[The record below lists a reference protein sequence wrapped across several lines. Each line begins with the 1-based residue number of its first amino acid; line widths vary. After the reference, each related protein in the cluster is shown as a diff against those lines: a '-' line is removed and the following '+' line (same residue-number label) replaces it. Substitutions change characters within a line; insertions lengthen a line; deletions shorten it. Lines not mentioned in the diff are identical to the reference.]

1 MRSFFLILTI
11 AILAVMA
18 SAQAAPVNL
27 AGEARIA
34 IPKHWVL
41 GSDSVRFPVQIVFEY
56 LSAELLVFKSTLSAD
71 QAITNDR
78 DLKLSVQKVVDNV
91 ILTLPEAKLLTN
103 TGFYDGNRTGFVIEF
118 ISRDTAS
125 QIDLRHRFE
134 GILYRTLEG
143 DQVLFTLWAKAALDR
158 YDSLTESIK
167 AMQDS
172 FAYTGAHEANVFAP
186 AHRTYWYL
194 VFVLFAVIVMLYYNR
209 IRKAKKSGTNNDS
222 VTGSWTCSCGRL
234 NSSNQSSCLRCG
246 RDRYPTAKA
255 GHPGS
260 RS

>member
-1 MRSFFLILTI
+1 MRSIFLILTI
-11 AILAVMA
+11 TFLALAAV
-18 SAQAAPVNL
+18 AQAATVNL

-34 IPKHWVL
+34 IPNHWTL
-41 GSDSVRFPVQIVFEY
+41 GSDSLHFPAQIVFEDR
-56 LSAELLVFKSTLSAD
+56 SGELLVFKSTLSAD
-71 QAITNDR
+71 QAITNER

-103 TGFYDGNRTGFVIEF
+103 TGFYDGSRTGFIIEF
-118 ISRDTAS
+118 ISRDTSS

-134 GILYRTLEG
+134 GILYRTLDG

-158 YDSLTESIK
+158 YDSQAESIK
-167 AMQDS
+167 AMQES
-172 FAYTGAHEANVFAP
+172 FAYLGPHEANVFAP

-194 VFVLFAVIVMLYYNR
+194 VLVLFAVIVMLYYNR
-209 IRKAKKSGTNNDS
+209 IRKAKRNGSENSN

-234 NSSNQSSCLRCG
+234 NSSSQSSCLRCG
-246 RDRYPTAKA
+246 RDRYPAAKA
-255 GHPGS
+255 GYPGS